1 MAQLDYFA
9 NTDTDTNTNKI
20 YPFMVDV
27 QDNLLSDLNSRVV
40 IPLTPLINLEEP
52 YPKNLCPIITIE
64 GKDYSLLTHQISS
77 ISKRFLSHYQGTLA
91 HNRSEII
98 AAIDFLITGI

>member
-9 NTDTDTNTNKI
+9 NTDTDTNKI

-27 QDNLLSDLNSRVV
+27 QDNLLNDLNSRVV
-40 IPLTPLINLEEP
+40 IPLTPLINLEES

-64 GKDYSLLTHQISS
+64 GKDYSLLTYQISS

-91 HNRSEII
+91 HNRPEII

>member
-9 NTDTDTNTNKI
+9 NTDTDTNEI

-40 IPLTPLINLEEP
+40 IPLTPLINLEES
-52 YPKNLCPIITIE
+52 YPKNLCSIFTIE
-64 GKDYSLLTHQISS
+64 GKGYSLLTGPKLLQ
-77 ISKRFLSHYQGTLA
+77 LST
-91 HNRSEII
+91 
-98 AAIDFLITGI
+98 F

>member
-1 MAQLDYFA
+1 MAQLDYFT
-9 NTDTDTNTNKI
+9 NTDTDTNKI

-27 QDNLLSDLNSRVV
+27 QDDLLNDLNSRVV

-64 GKDYSLLTHQISS
+64 GKGYSLLTGPKLLQ
-77 ISKRFLSHYQGTLA
+77 LST
-91 HNRSEII
+91 
-98 AAIDFLITGI
+98 F

>member
-9 NTDTDTNTNKI
+9 NTDTDTNKI

-27 QDNLLSDLNSRVV
+27 QDNLLGDLNSRVV
-40 IPLTPLINLEEP
+40 IPLTPLINLEES

-64 GKDYSLLTHQISS
+64 GKDYALLTHQISS

-91 HNRSEII
+91 PNRLEII

>member
-9 NTDTDTNTNKI
+9 NTDTDTNKI

-40 IPLTPLINLEEP
+40 IPLTPLINLEES

-64 GKDYSLLTHQISS
+64 GKDYALLTHQISS

-91 HNRSEII
+91 HNRPEII

>member
-9 NTDTDTNTNKI
+9 NTDTDTNEI

-40 IPLTPLINLEEP
+40 IPLTPLINLEES
-52 YPKNLCPIITIE
+52 YPKNLCPIFTIE
-64 GKDYSLLTHQISS
+64 GKGYS
-77 ISKRFLSHYQGTLA
+77 
-91 HNRSEII
+91 
-98 AAIDFLITGI
+98 LITGPKLLQLSTF

>member
-9 NTDTDTNTNKI
+9 NTDKDTNKT
-20 YPFMVDV
+20 YPFIVDV
-27 QDNLLSDLNSRVV
+27 QDNLLGDLNSRVV
-40 IPLTPLINLEEP
+40 IPLTPIINLEES

-77 ISKRFLSHYQGTLA
+77 ISKRFLSNYQGTLI
-91 HNRSEII
+91 HNRPEII

>member
-9 NTDTDTNTNKI
+9 NTDKDTNKI

-27 QDNLLSDLNSRVV
+27 QDNLLGDLNSRVV
-40 IPLTPLINLEEP
+40 IPLTPIINLEES

-77 ISKRFLSHYQGTLA
+77 ISKRFLSTYQGTLTP
-91 HNRSEII
+91 NRPEII

>member
-9 NTDTDTNTNKI
+9 NTETDTNEI

-40 IPLTPLINLEEP
+40 IPLTPLINLEES
-52 YPKNLCPIITIE
+52 YPKNLCPIFTIE
-64 GKDYSLLTHQISS
+64 GKGYSLITDQKLLQ
-77 ISKRFLSHYQGTLA
+77 LST
-91 HNRSEII
+91 
-98 AAIDFLITGI
+98 F